1 MTMWSEWKNI
11 STDFEDLT
19 IATVGGYASVYGG
32 ADIAGSTR
40 TGQTTSHKISKS
52 GKATLIFNAYAVTQ
66 QGGFDYKGINVY
78 RNGAVVASNP
88 KSRITIDVAAGDT
101 VYAIGTYRVGES
113 TTTSHISTAYV
124 VLSII
129 EHD

>member
-1 MTMWSEWKNI
+1 MANWSEWKSI
-11 STDFEDLT
+11 GIDFEGLT

-32 ADIAGSTR
+32 ADVAGATR
-40 TGQTTSHKISKS
+40 TGQTTTYRITKS

-66 QGGFDYKGINVY
+66 QGGFDYMGIKVY

-88 KSRITIDVAAGDT
+88 SSRVTIDVAAGDQ
-101 VYAIGTYRVGES
+101 VFAIATYKVGTN
-113 TTTSHISTAYV
+113 TATSHVSTAYV